1 MAIINT
7 NLLSLNGQNHLK
19 RSQSA
24 METAMERLSSG
35 LRVNGAKDDA
45 AGQAIANR
53 MEANLRANDTITR
66 GINDGISLMQ
76 TAEGGLDG
84 VNDILHRSREL
95 AIQAANGTLSD
106 ADRAS
111 LNAEYKELRA
121 EIDRIALGTQAF
133 GKYPLAP
140 AARSGSEE
148 SMGETLSLQG
158 VFGTSGSK
166 LSGLPSGIEPIA
178 FIPVGAKNVT
188 IIMDGLP
195 GAEDD
200 IQLFSQ
206 DGKHLV
212 GTPIVGDDADI
223 TWINN
228 GITTKE
234 SVEEKLLKEE
244 YGFPEGVEY
253 SDAFLLHY
261 QPDEGEIYDNVNGI
275 VGTYNGM
282 TFTYTGDGD
291 RFSSD
296 TYTGDGSTDAYHAIE
311 RLHIDIVT
319 EPLFLAITGMGIFDI
334 TAEWESMPSSGP
346 APVGDSPVSSAVDI
360 ITSANF
366 GGKVSKVTINP
377 TPSDHVSLG
386 LEDVELDPIEKARE
400 AMAKLMEALNQVDG
414 YRSQYGAL
422 HNRFESAVANLATQS
437 INTAA
442 ARSRIMDA
450 DYAVESAA
458 MVKAQILQQAGTS
471 VLAQANQVPQ
481 NVLPLLK
488 GPA

>member
-19 RSQSA
+19 RSHSA

-84 VNDILHRSREL
+84 INDILHRSREL
-95 AIQAANGTLSD
+95 AVQAANGTLSD

-111 LNAEYKELRA
+111 LNAEYKELRN

-140 AARSGSEE
+140 ASVPPVQLGDTPSIVDLPIEINKDE
-148 SMGETLSLQG
+148 
-158 VFGTSGSK
+158 
-166 LSGLPSGIEPIA
+166 LSGIRA
-178 FIPVGAKNVT
+178 FRFI
-188 IIMDGLP
+188 
-195 GAEDD
+195 
-200 IQLFSQ
+200 
-206 DGKHLV
+206 
-212 GTPIVGDDADI
+212 
-223 TWINN
+223 
-228 GITTKE
+228 
-234 SVEEKLLKEE
+234 
-244 YGFPEGVEY
+244 PEGVEGFRLAIHDHGQNDDIQIFAKDG
-253 SDAFLLHY
+253 SHVVGSRVPDTAGGVWRNVTTGNIEAEVLLS
-261 QPDEGEIYDNVNGI
+261 QSGFDEGAKYNDSELNVGVPNNPHESKTTNFRGMAI
-275 VGTYNGM
+275 TYS
-282 TFTYTGDGD
+282 GDANA
-291 RFSSD
+291 S
-296 TYTGDGSTDAYHAIE
+296 GSHVEY
-311 RLHIDIVT
+311 LVIDKVT
-319 EPLFLAITGMGIFDI
+319 EPLFIFVTGNGSFNFSELRWD
-334 TAEWESMPSSGP
+334 SP
-346 APVGDSPVSSAVDI
+346 APPEELPTSEETVIA
-360 ITSANF
+360 TSANF
-366 GGKVSKVTINP
+366 GDKMGKITIKP

-422 HNRFESAVANLATQS
+422 HNRFESAIENLATQS

-458 MVKAQILQQAGTS
+458 MVKAQILQQAGTTM
-471 VLAQANQVPQ
+471 LAQANQVPQ

-488 GPA
+488 GSA